1 MPEELFKNLCSLIKV
16 SFISVQNNRL
26 ASIYS
31 LETFDETGD
40 IIYIDICSYYS
51 HSDPKNSYVKYELY
65 IDNELIADAIRPVFD
80 KKSISAKQRT
90 IANKLETLLSMCSM
104 KIVDQERAGQSHHM
118 LKTFINRQNINI
130 H

>member
-1 MPEELFKNLCSLIKV
+1 MTEELFKNLCSLIKI
-16 SFISVQNNRL
+16 SFISVQNNRM

-40 IIYIDICSYYS
+40 IIFIDICSYYS

-80 KKSISAKQRT
+80 KKSISVKQRT

-104 KIVDQERAGQSHHM
+104 KIVDQERAGQSRHM
-118 LKTFINRQNINI
+118 LKTFVNRQNINM